1 MLSFF
6 AFGATIFKIYVPQV
20 LMTVKIQ
27 FNLLFFQVC
36 CDIDSGRIGGREIE
50 RINFNTSVSILVLKY
65 ILYGKF

>member
-27 FNLLFFQVC
+27 FNFHFQVC
-36 CDIDSGRIGGREIE
+36 YEIDSGRIGEREIE
-50 RINFNTSVSILVLKY
+50 RKRE
-65 ILYGKF
+65 